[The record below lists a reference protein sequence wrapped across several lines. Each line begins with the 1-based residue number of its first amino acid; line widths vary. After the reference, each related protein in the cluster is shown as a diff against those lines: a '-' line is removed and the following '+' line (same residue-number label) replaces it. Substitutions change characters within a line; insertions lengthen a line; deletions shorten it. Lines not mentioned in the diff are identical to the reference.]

1 MSIGGRLLPRIVAL
15 ATMWLVLDTLGA
27 QLLDEHSWALW
38 SILGLT
44 VVLEVLAY
52 QHGVV
57 QGIMIYR
64 DMTPEQRK
72 EIERIIKENSS
83 E

>member
-1 MSIGGRLLPRIVAL
+1 MGLGGRIVPRLAAL

-27 QLLDEHSWALW
+27 QLATEHGWAVW
-38 SILGLT
+38 SIIGLT
-44 VVLEVLAY
+44 VILEFLAY

-57 QGIMIYR
+57 EGIQIYR
-64 DMTPEQRK
+64 NMTPEQRK
-72 EIERIIKENSS
+72 DIERIIKENSG